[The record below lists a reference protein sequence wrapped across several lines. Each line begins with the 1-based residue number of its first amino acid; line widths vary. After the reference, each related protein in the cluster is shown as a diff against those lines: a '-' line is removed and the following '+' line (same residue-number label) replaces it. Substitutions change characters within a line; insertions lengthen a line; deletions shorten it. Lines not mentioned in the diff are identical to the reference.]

1 MSAIYPYA
9 GIYDRWG
16 YTRRNGLLEA
26 PAVNPL
32 PPNRMSNNTG
42 DAGRDGYTVLSR
54 ADRNFGE
61 RQISRAEPFY
71 EAPKN
76 SEDMS

>member
-1 MSAIYPYA
+1 MPLYPYS
-9 GIYDRWG
+9 GLYDRVG
-16 YTRRNGLLEA
+16 YARRNGLLEA
-26 PAVNPL
+26 PAANPL
-32 PPNRMSNNTG
+32 PPNKMTMETG
-42 DAGRDGYTVLSR
+42 NAGLDGYTVHSR

-61 RQISRAEPFY
+61 RPIANTEPFY